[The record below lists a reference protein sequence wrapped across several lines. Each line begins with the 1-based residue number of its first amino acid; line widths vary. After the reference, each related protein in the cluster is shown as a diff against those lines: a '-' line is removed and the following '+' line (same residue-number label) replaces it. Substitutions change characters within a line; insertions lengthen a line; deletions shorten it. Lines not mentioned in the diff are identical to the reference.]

1 MKTAGRFAL
10 AASVFAVSAMA
21 ESWTGTIS
29 DAMCGAKH
37 ADASEKSQ
45 ACVKRCVGRPGGE
58 AVFVVGEKIIKID
71 AASKDKITPHLG
83 HKVVIDGALKGDTV
97 TVDSIKMAE

>member
-1 MKTAGRFAL
+1 MLKRFAL
-10 AASVFAVSAMA
+10 AGSIFAVSAMA

-29 DAMCGAKH
+29 DAKCGMAH

-45 ACVKRCVGRPGGE
+45 ACVKSCVKRGGE
-58 AVFVVGEKIIKID
+58 PVFVVGDKVLKID
-71 AASKDKITPHLG
+71 AASKDKIMDHLG

-97 TVDSIKMAE
+97 TVASVKMAS